1 MKKYSHKDL
10 KEIEICEFLIC
21 ENNIIIIIIIIIAH
35 ASEVL
40 RYFGGSTE
48 ATTEESQEKMNKE
61 FRGARQYHERKNSR
75 LNNFID
81 IARWL
86 LQKSDPV
93 LY

>member
-1 MKKYSHKDL
+1 MNCKSLHKRFR
-10 KEIEICEFLIC
+10 EIYPWRSISPTFHFLI
-21 ENNIIIIIIIIIAH
+21 AH
-35 ASEVL
+35 GSEVL
-40 RYFGGSTE
+40 RYFGGSTG